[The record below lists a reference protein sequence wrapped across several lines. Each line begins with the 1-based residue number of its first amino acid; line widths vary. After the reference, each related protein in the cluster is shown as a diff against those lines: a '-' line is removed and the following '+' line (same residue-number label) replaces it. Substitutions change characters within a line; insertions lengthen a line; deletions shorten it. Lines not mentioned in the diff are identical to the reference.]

1 MNMDFGA
8 NRTPIEVIKEGAFA
22 GTYFKDI
29 SSSVTGKWYI
39 KSWKEFNDL
48 KRVDSKCYCSNYFDI
63 RVKDVA
69 LHVHHR

>member
-29 SSSVTGKWYI
+29 SSGVTGKWYT